1 MPPRTNKIQKEE
13 GAGAAAATSVVVEIP
28 APQIDISKGRKKKT
42 VIETVESAS
51 ESETVLAHSD
61 SEISEVSPP
70 KKGGRKKKTMM
81 KTVSSDTES
90 GVASAA
96 DTTVPP
102 PMSVDEIKTYMFS
115 MTEQLVAMR
124 KNMKPNMELSED
136 DLYLIQSGFMKLKEE
151 VGALDKMITN
161 LSIRAHKKISK
172 GHISELKSAT
182 SSSRKPKKEVSEEE
196 IQQRK
201 ANASVNKMKTVVPE
215 IAQFIREHDGEDTLE
230 RELEDDDFSSAEIQK
245 FIRHLIHENKD
256 EYIVKNEDGTDMSG
270 KPFYTTRGQLGE
282 FLELLRVQIVA
293 RGVREKVEIRERQKL
308 RRVRGSNEQIQESV
322 VSGLIHEDGTFPEH
336 FYNTSIMA
344 LTPFAFVPS

>member
-13 GAGAAAATSVVVEIP
+13 GAGAAAAVSVP
-28 APQIDISKGRKKKT
+28 TPQIDISKGRKRAT
-42 VIETVESAS
+42 VSTTVESAS

-61 SEISEVSPP
+61 SEVSPP
-70 KKGGRKKKTMM
+70 KKGGRKKKTVIE
-81 KTVSSDTES
+81 TVPSDTES

-102 PMSVDEIKTYMFS
+102 MSVDEIKIYISS

-136 DLYLIQSGFMKLKEE
+136 DLYLIQGGFMKFKEE

-161 LSIRAHKKISK
+161 VSIRAHKKISK

-182 SSSRKPKKEVSEEE
+182 SSSSRKPKKEVSEEE

-215 IAQFIREHDGEDTLE
+215 IAQFIRGHDGEDILE

-245 FIRHLIHENKD
+245 YIRHLIHENKD
-256 EYIVKNEDGTDMSG
+256 EYIVKNADGTDMSG
-270 KPFYTTRGQLGE
+270 KPFYTTRGELGE

-293 RGVREKVEIRERQKL
+293 HGDPEKVEIRERQKL
-308 RRVRGSNEQIQESV
+308 RKVRGSNEKTEESV

-336 FYNTSIMA
+336 FHNTSIMA
-344 LTPFAFVPS
+344 LAPFAFVR